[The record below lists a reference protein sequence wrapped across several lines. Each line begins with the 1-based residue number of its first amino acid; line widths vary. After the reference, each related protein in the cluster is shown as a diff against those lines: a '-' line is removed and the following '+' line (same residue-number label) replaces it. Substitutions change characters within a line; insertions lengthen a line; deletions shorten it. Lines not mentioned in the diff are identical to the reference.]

1 MQYTM
6 NVSSFGFRGFGIA
19 ISISR
24 WYCELTMSLTGDD
37 NSKPLDKS
45 KRLRVGK
52 NVKEQVKIAYLT
64 TRLTN
69 RQLADKYS
77 IPFGTICSWVAR
89 GKWNEERDS
98 VHQET
103 ANRAIAIQQSIV
115 EDSVSNLQKRYL
127 ERVQTQVNRGLNA
140 IEQSSMVSVSEV
152 DTTFNALNKVHSV
165 AKSVYGL
172 EGQQN
177 RTDNRPIINVAFL
190 ASTPNLKSDTIS
202 NPPKQAI
209 DIPFNPVKDRLNEG
223 VVQ

>member
-1 MQYTM
+1 
-6 NVSSFGFRGFGIA
+6 
-19 ISISR
+19 
-24 WYCELTMSLTGDD
+24 MSDLTGES
-37 NSKPLDKS
+37 NSEPASK

-69 RQLADKYS
+69 RQLAEKYNL
-77 IPFGTICSWVAR
+77 PFGTICSWVSR

-127 ERVQTQVNRGLNA
+127 ERVQKQVDRGLNA

-152 DTTFNALNKVHSV
+152 DTTFNAMNKVHNV

-172 EGQQN
+172 EVQQGK
-177 RTDNRPIINVAFL
+177 TDNRPIINVAFL
-190 ASTPNLKSDTIS
+190 ASAPNLKSNS
-202 NPPKQAI
+202 NPNPIQPAI
-209 DIPFNPVKDRLNEG
+209 DVPFNPVEDRLNEG
-223 VVQ
+223 TAQ

>member
-1 MQYTM
+1 
-6 NVSSFGFRGFGIA
+6 
-19 ISISR
+19 
-24 WYCELTMSLTGDD
+24 MSNLTGES
-37 NSKPLDKS
+37 NSEPASK

-69 RQLADKYS
+69 RQLAEKYNL
-77 IPFGTICSWVAR
+77 PFGTICSWVSR
-89 GKWNEERDS
+89 GKWNEERNS

-127 ERVQTQVNRGLNA
+127 ERVHKQVDRGLNA

-152 DTTFNALNKVHSV
+152 DSTFTAMNKVHSV
-165 AKSVYGL
+165 AKSVYGIDA
-172 EGQQN
+172 QQSRN
-177 RTDNRPIINVAFL
+177 DSRPIINVAFL
-190 ASTPNLKSDTIS
+190 ASTPNLKLDSVS
-202 NPPKQAI
+202 NPPKEPI
-209 DIPFNPVKDRLNEG
+209 DVPFNPVEDRLNDG

>member
-1 MQYTM
+1 
-6 NVSSFGFRGFGIA
+6 
-19 ISISR
+19 
-24 WYCELTMSLTGDD
+24 MSLTEGD
-37 NSKPLDKS
+37 NSEPLGKS
-45 KRLRVGK
+45 KRFRVGK

-69 RQLADKYS
+69 RQLAEKYNL
-77 IPFGTICSWVAR
+77 PFGTICSWVSR
-89 GKWNEERDS
+89 GKWNEERNS

-172 EGQQN
+172 EGQQGKA
-177 RTDNRPIINVAFL
+177 DNRPIINVAFL
-190 ASTPNLKSDTIS
+190 ASTPNLKPNSIQNQTGE
-202 NPPKQAI
+202 AI

-223 VVQ
+223 VEQ